1 MFFFPSY
8 QVRLVEAAKDP
19 SIATQRSNIPQI
31 VKRKIPDFAKLH
43 AREFSKTDTLDNY
56 LSKKKER
63 ANALTP
69 GPKSAKKL
77 PISNNLLNKNKPVMA
92 SLDGSSKNCSLR

>member
-1 MFFFPSY
+1 M
-8 QVRLVEAAKDP
+8 AKDTN
-19 SIATQRSNIPQI
+19 ITQRSNIPKI
-31 VKRKIPDFAKLH
+31 VKRKMPDFAKLH
-43 AREFSKTDTLDNY
+43 AKEFSKTDTLDSY

-77 PISNNLLNKNKPVMA
+77 PMNGDVKRNKPVAMA
-92 SLDGSSKNCSLR
+92 SLSSSLKNLPVR